1 MEDLKLIYKEILL
14 YQNGDICHED
24 FMDNIDKI
32 QTESTTLN
40 NIDIKL

>member
-1 MEDLKLIYKEILL
+1 MDDLKLIYKEILL

>member
-1 MEDLKLIYKEILL
+1 MDDLKLIYKEILL

-32 QTESTTLN
+32 QNESTTLN

>member
-1 MEDLKLIYKEILL
+1 MDDLKLIYKEILL

-32 QTESTTLN
+32 QTNSTTLN
-40 NIDIKL
+40 DIDIKL